1 LRCGLVFDTI
11 KEICG
16 SVVASFGETGMTN
29 ILIVDDSDVD
39 RMLMEG
45 LLRQKPGFVV
55 IAADNGTMALQKLEE
70 WTIDLVLTD
79 LQMPKMD
86 GLELVKQIRQ
96 RKLQIPVVLTTGQ
109 GSEDIAAAA
118 LKAGAAGYIPK
129 NKLNQLLVSTV
140 REVLEIFNHVE
151 QNYCKLLSCS
161 SVSHFEF
168 EIGNDPELITQLV
181 EFCEQMLRSMTSLDH
196 IDCLRVAIA
205 FDQAV
210 RNAVYRGNLEIDS
223 ELKVP
228 STGSLEI
235 ESFPAVIRRRF
246 STPPFS
252 ERKTRVVME
261 IKPRGFIVRV
271 TDEGPGFD
279 TREVGNWMQPAARGT
294 KLMKAFMDQVKYN
307 AKGNEVELSYR
318 FEWESGSGG
327 QASVPE
333 RAVPTGWLT
342 QQNTGQRTKIDQLKF
357 VIGRRAAC
365 HLQLNGPTI
374 APLHCML
381 VVEGDHLMLLN
392 LTPEF
397 ETMVNG
403 KPGNGCQLKSGD
415 LITMG
420 EQEFLFED

>member
-1 LRCGLVFDTI
+1 
-11 KEICG
+11 
-16 SVVASFGETGMTN
+16 MTN

-55 IAADNGTMALQKLEE
+55 IAADNGAMALQKLQE
-70 WTIDLVLTD
+70 WSIDLVLTD

-86 GLELVKQIRQ
+86 GLELVKKIRQ
-96 RKLQIPVVLTTGQ
+96 QQLQVPVVLTTGQ

-140 REVLEIFNHVE
+140 REVLDIFQHVE

-161 SVSHFEF
+161 RVSHFEF
-168 EIGNDPELITQLV
+168 EIGTDPELVTQLV
-181 EFCEQMLRSMTSLDH
+181 EFCEQMLRSMTPLDK

-205 FDQAV
+205 FDQAL
-210 RNAVYRGNLEIDS
+210 RNAVYRGNLEIES

-228 STGSLEI
+228 TTGSADI
-235 ESFPAVIRRRF
+235 ESLPGLIRRRF
-246 STPPFS
+246 GVQPFS
-252 ERKTRVVME
+252 ERKVRVVME
-261 IKPRGFIVRV
+261 IKPRGFIVRI

-279 TREVGNWMQPAARGT
+279 TRAVGNWMQPAARGT

-318 FEWESGSGG
+318 FAFDPVLGIGA
-327 QASVPE
+327 QASE
-333 RAVPTGWLT
+333 RPLPSGWLT
-342 QQNTGQRTKIDQLKF
+342 NQGTGERTQINLPKF
-357 VIGRRAAC
+357 VIGRRDAC

-403 KPGNGCQLKSGD
+403 KPGNGRHLKSGD
-415 LITMG
+415 LISMG
-420 EQEFLFED
+420 DQKFLFEVQA